1 MKNNI
6 MVFLEKMVNRYAFSK
21 EASLEEKKFFL
32 LCFFM
37 MLASGI
43 GALMTFLV
51 GGPILS
57 VAVILAVLAVT
68 LILFFYLRR
77 IKQFRLGSIIV
88 LSLVN
93 LVILP
98 SVYFTG
104 GGFES
109 GIMGYFLLSVLNAIL
124 VLRGKEGIIMM
135 IVTVLVQS
143 VCYFAEYLY
152 PDLVTP
158 FESRLSAYAD
168 NIQALAVSSAISC
181 FIIIFQN
188 KLYIEAAKQAEA
200 ASEAK
205 SRFLA
210 STSHE
215 IRTPMNAILGMAEL
229 LLQKDL
235 PSHACEDVM
244 SIKQAGTNLLSIIND
259 ILDFS
264 KIESGKMDI
273 IAAEYQLASLL
284 NDCASII
291 RMKAEEKRLGFT
303 VDVDAGLPAAL
314 LGDMVRIRQVILNLL
329 SNAVKYTNHG
339 GVQLRVSGD
348 LQKGKEGARLLLR
361 LSVKDSGIGLKP
373 EDQAKLFSDFTRFDI
388 KLNQSVE
395 GTGLGL
401 AISRKL
407 CQHMGGDIT
416 VESVYGE
423 GSVFTALIPQ
433 LVKDERPIGVSWES
447 KIAIPSNEKT
457 KTSVPFTAP
466 EAKLLI
472 VDDIGTNLTV
482 ARGLLAP
489 YRMHIATALSG
500 AEAIEMVKQN
510 RYDFIFMDH
519 MMPEMDGIETAAAI
533 RALDGEYFTTVPI
546 VALTANAITGM
557 REMFIAKGFNDYLS
571 KPIDIAR
578 LNEIL
583 AKWIPKEKR
592 LKRGEGCPP
601 AVKLQASAPAPA
613 GARLPGPHPP
623 GLFSIP
629 GVDTAK
635 GIIFTGGSIESYRQV
650 LAVFRQDVEERLEML
665 RETPQPDALPLFTTH
680 VHALKSACA
689 TIGAAEIAAEA
700 ARLEAAGKAASLN
713 LIGDALPGFVA
724 RLADLAWKIRAALNE
739 NAPPNN
745 LNQNGQAAFDP
756 RPLFDE
762 LAEALEIQNTAG
774 IDRVLETLLQQPLD
788 SYAKEKLEQISN
800 EVLMAEFDA
809 ARETLKGLSAK
820 GDTK

>member
-6 MVFLEKMVNRYAFSK
+6 AVFLEKMVSRYAFSK
-21 EASLEEKKFFL
+21 EANLEEKKFFL

-68 LILFFYLRR
+68 LILFLYLRR
-77 IKQFRLGSIIV
+77 VKQFRQGSIIV

-109 GIMGYFLLSVLNAIL
+109 GIMAYFLLSVLNAIL

-158 FESRLSAYAD
+158 FQSRLSAYAD
-168 NIQALAVSSAISC
+168 NIQALVVSSAISC
-181 FIIIFQN
+181 GIIIFQN

-235 PSHACEDVM
+235 PANACEDVM

-291 RMKAEEKRLGFT
+291 RMKAEEKHLGFT
-303 VDVDAGLPAAL
+303 VDLDASLPSAL
-314 LGDMVRIRQVILNLL
+314 WGDMVRIRQVVLNLL
-329 SNAVKYTNHG
+329 SNAVKYTNRG
-339 GVQLRVSGD
+339 GVQLRVRGER
-348 LQKGKEGARLLLR
+348 QKGKEGERLLLR
-361 LSVKDSGIGLKP
+361 LSVQDSGIGLKP
-373 EDQAKLFSDFTRFDI
+373 EDQAKLFNDFTRFDI

-407 CQHMGGDIT
+407 CQYMGGDIT

-433 LVKDERPIGVSWES
+433 LIKDERPIGVSWES
-447 KIAIPSNEKT
+447 KMAIPANERI

-466 EAKLLI
+466 AAKILI

-500 AEAIEMVKQN
+500 AEAIELVKQN

-533 RALDGEYFTTVPI
+533 RALDGEYFKTVPI

-557 REMFIAKGFNDYLS
+557 REMFIEKGFNDYLS

-583 AKWIPKEKR
+583 AKWIPKEKHI
-592 LKRGEGCPP
+592 KRGEAYPP
-601 AVKLQASAPAPA
+601 AAKLQPGIPAGSAPVPRPS
-613 GARLPGPHPP
+613 GI
-623 GLFSIP
+623 FSIP
-629 GVDTAK
+629 GVDTEK
-635 GIIFTGGSIESYRQV
+635 GITFTGGTIESYRQV
-650 LAVFRQDVEERLEML
+650 LAIFRQDVEERLQLL
-665 RETPQPDALPLFTTH
+665 RETPPPDSLPLFTTQ
-680 VHALKSACA
+680 VHALKSASA
-689 TIGAAEIAAEA
+689 TIGAGEIAAEA
-700 ARLEAAGKAASLN
+700 ERLEAAGNAADLN
-713 LIGDALPGFVA
+713 LIRISLPGFTA
-724 RLADLAWKIRAALNE
+724 RLAELSLEIRSALNE
-739 NAPPNN
+739 NDLTPNSV
-745 LNQNGQAAFDP
+745 NQNGQAAFAL

-762 LAEALEIQNTAG
+762 LAEALKIQNTAG
-774 IDRVLETLLQQPLD
+774 IDRILETLFQQPLD

-800 EVLMAEFDA
+800 EVLMAEFDTA
-809 ARETLKGLSAK
+809 AEILKDLSAK
-820 GDTK
+820 GDTQ